1 LFQDGSGFTAN
12 LNEHTSALDP
22 NGVTTDV
29 FGQRSTESGTGSHV
43 KPPLMKR
50 TLNLVTLKKA
60 VAKSSATV
68 GAKIGRRVDLL
79 IHAIQSN
86 FIAIGN
92 HDHRNLI

>member
-1 LFQDGSGFTAN
+1 
-12 LNEHTSALDP
+12 
-22 NGVTTDV
+22 
-29 FGQRSTESGTGSHV
+29 
-43 KPPLMKR
+43 MKR

-68 GAKIGRRVDLL
+68 GTKIGRRVDLL
-79 IHAIQSN
+79 IHAIQGN